1 MCTLQGRIQEFFI
14 SEGGG
19 GGGGWGRHFCSER
32 TVELFLW
39 QITSYRDDHVLPQYV
54 NAGHHWRGKYCFA
67 YFASRG
73 EQIIGGYPKQKYLV
87 E

>member
-1 MCTLQGRIQEFFI
+1 MCTLQGRVQEFFI

-19 GGGGWGRHFCSER
+19 GGRGGGWGRNFCSER

-39 QITSYRDDHVLPQYV
+39 QITSHRDDHVLPQYV

-73 EQIIGGYPKQKYLV
+73 EQIIGG
-87 E
+87 

>member
-19 GGGGWGRHFCSER
+19 GGGGGGGGPFFSER

-39 QITSYRDDHVLPQYV
+39 QITSYRDDHVFSQYV

-67 YFASRG
+67 CFASRG
-73 EQIIGGYPKQKYLV
+73 EQIVGGYPKQNI
-87 E
+87 